1 MAELS
6 KEFFSKDE
14 IRSVDEREAAVS
26 QLLPKVID
34 TAKNDTSGYKETL
47 TEIEPS
53 EIVTVE
59 DLRKIPVLRKSD
71 LISKQKTNPPFGGFE
86 RSNDVSTHF
95 FQSPGPIYEPG
106 ARGKDWGRFA
116 PFLHA
121 SGVKKGY
128 RLQNCFSYHLTPA
141 GMMFEEGALRIGAKV
156 LPAGTGQTELQAKA
170 AAFLKTQVYAG
181 TPDFLQKILEKGDE
195 LSLDL
200 TSIKIACVG
209 GGPLFPN
216 LRTGYLQRGIKC
228 LQSYATADLGSLLLL
243 EQEPS

>member
-1 MAELS
+1 MAELIE
-6 KEFFSKDE
+6 EFFSKDE

-26 QLLPKVID
+26 QLLPRVIE
-34 TAKNDTSGYKETL
+34 TAKNDTLGYKETL
-47 TEIEPS
+47 TEIDPA
-53 EIVTVE
+53 EIVSLK
-59 DLRKIPVLRKSD
+59 DLKNIPVLRKSD

-141 GMMFEEGALRIGAKV
+141 GMMFEEGQFGLVQKFYQQEQGRTNYKLRR
-156 LPAGTGQTELQAKA
+156 QH
-170 AAFLKTQVYAG
+170 F
-181 TPDFLQKILEKGDE
+181 
-195 LSLDL
+195 
-200 TSIKIACVG
+200 
-209 GGPLFPN
+209 
-216 LRTGYLQRGIKC
+216 
-228 LQSYATADLGSLLLL
+228 
-243 EQEPS
+243 